1 MHTGRRYRP
10 RGGKSA
16 KRKKLREAFA
26 PAFEN
31 RLSGILSDSASTSS
45 VAKAPIA
52 VPSAKP
58 NEAPKAKVAP
68 SQASKV
74 NRSSFSSGAEA
85 SSPVVDLTSKAL
97 FPAAAFD
104 EISSEEEVE
113 ELGPGGQAID
123 YGSAKRLREISLGV
137 DQAVF
142 DLRPWIPGRVIVNKV
157 AFQSQEDGS
166 LLLDS
171 VEDLFESLKGCVIL
185 DLYKTVIFPER
196 LSSGDSIKLAEHR
209 GELQT
214 IDRKC
219 FHSFFSF
226 SATVSPSVRV
236 PTLDVRRLR
245 STSKR

>member
-1 MHTGRRYRP
+1 M
-10 RGGKSA
+10 
-16 KRKKLREAFA
+16 
-26 PAFEN
+26 
-31 RLSGILSDSASTSS
+31 
-45 VAKAPIA
+45 
-52 VPSAKP
+52 
-58 NEAPKAKVAP
+58 
-68 SQASKV
+68 
-74 NRSSFSSGAEA
+74 
-85 SSPVVDLTSKAL
+85 
-97 FPAAAFD
+97 
-104 EISSEEEVE
+104 
-113 ELGPGGQAID
+113 
-123 YGSAKRLREISLGV
+123 
-137 DQAVF
+137 
-142 DLRPWIPGRVIVNKV
+142 NKV